1 MSENKAPAA
10 QLNCAGAVR
19 LSPPLTEGSRL
30 PAALLCPPLTEAH
43 PSPRWRTRICLR
55 TRLGRWGRL
64 LAIHEGPTDRVLCL
78 AHQRQ
83 HRGPMKDAKI
93 VVAKAI
99 PHRRGEP
106 RCIAGFATDMDI
118 PEVSAG
124 RTAEHAEMGLQGLPG
139 WQERDEGP
147 GCRPG
152 RGNGRAHQLAM
163 NTQGKLE
170 IGRASCR

>member
-1 MSENKAPAA
+1 
-10 QLNCAGAVR
+10 
-19 LSPPLTEGSRL
+19 
-30 PAALLCPPLTEAH
+30 
-43 PSPRWRTRICLR
+43 
-55 TRLGRWGRL
+55 
-64 LAIHEGPTDRVLCL
+64 
-78 AHQRQ
+78 
-83 HRGPMKDAKI
+83 MKDAKI

-163 NTQGKLE
+163 NTQGKLGWGSQGVRE
-170 IGRASCR
+170 QTVFPNVELEPERGEEVPGITGELCRGLANTQDEADE